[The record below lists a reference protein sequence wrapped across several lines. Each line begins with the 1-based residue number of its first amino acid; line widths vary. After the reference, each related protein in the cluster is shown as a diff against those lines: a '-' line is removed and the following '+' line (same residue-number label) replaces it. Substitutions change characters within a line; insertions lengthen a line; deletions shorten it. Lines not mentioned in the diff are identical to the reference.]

1 MTDIQTFEAAAEAPA
16 ERVEGAFVVD
26 LDVFEGP
33 LDLLLDLARR
43 EKVDLAKISIA
54 RLAEQ
59 YLIFIEEARKLKL
72 ELAADYLVMAAW
84 LAYLKS
90 RLLLPQAEKADELS
104 GEEMAAL
111 LAHRL
116 RRLEAMRNAAEAL
129 SARDRLGRDVFKRGA
144 PEGVRIDRKS
154 IWDATLYDLLTAYAQ
169 QRQTTHAGP
178 CHDPPPAGAAA
189 GRGAR
194 GSGAAGRHDHGL
206 DGARCAADLVPGAAR
221 GTEKLAR
228 LDLQREPGTGQG
240 RPCAIAAGEALR
252 AALPAR
258 TGGECVR

>member
-1 MTDIQTFEAAAEAPA
+1 VTDTQFADFERAADRPE
-16 ERVEGAFVVD
+16 EAFVVD

-90 RLLLPQAEKADELS
+90 RLLLPEADKPDELS

-116 RRLEAMRNAAEAL
+116 RRLEAMRRAAEQL
-129 SARDRLGRDVFKRGA
+129 SNRDRLGRDVFKRGA

-154 IWDATLYDLLTAYAQ
+154 VWDASLYDLLTAYAL
-169 QRQTTHAGP
+169 QRQTQTLAHVTIQRT
-178 CHDPPPAGAAA
+178 PAW
-189 GRGAR
+189 
-194 GSGAAGRHDHGL
+194 
-206 DGARCAADLVPGAAR
+206 P
-221 GTEKLAR
+221 LA
-228 LDLQREPGTGQG
+228 
-240 RPCAIAAGEALR
+240 EAR
-252 AALPAR
+252 AALERLVGTISDWTALNALLVEYLAPE
-258 TGGECVR
+258 GERKTVLASSFGASLEMAKEGHVELRQEKPFAPLYLRATAGNA